1 MEKIHRGSIK
11 THRGS
16 IKKQTEKYK
25 KIYGNNKSSTA
36 LKSQVHLNNFDKKI
50 VNKLYNIF
58 KNCSLTKISLDK
70 MALLLF
76 FDHITII
83 ASLKILKRKLILNR
97 FFKQCPLIF
106 DNRYSILS
114 YINYTNEKRLSTF
127 SLPLKDIG
135 KIIQNLDSNK
145 AHTHEIFKMIIFNK
159 MFNFF

>member
-58 KNCSLTKISLDK
+58 KNCSLTKMPLDK

-97 FFKQCPLIF
+97 FLNNAPLFLIIDIQF
-106 DNRYSILS
+106 LVTSIILMKNVYLHS
-114 YINYTNEKRLSTF
+114 HF
-127 SLPLKDIG
+127 
-135 KIIQNLDSNK
+135 Q
-145 AHTHEIFKMIIFNK
+145 
-159 MFNFF
+159 